1 MAEIVTA
8 YCASHAPMQAV
19 DPESA
24 PKHQADNFFAGLKA
38 VRDQAER
45 AQPQA
50 VVMLSGEHFTSYFL
64 DALPQ
69 LGVGLAEKYNTPSA
83 RWLRMEHS
91 VAPGE
96 PKLGEHIVA
105 GLMERR
111 FWPALSYEMEPDHGF
126 LTVYDQLDPTWQIPF
141 VPMVLN
147 CTTPPLMTLRD
158 SYEFGIAMGEVL
170 RSYQGLERVAFV
182 GGGGLC
188 HFVGEPRI
196 GDIDEDF
203 ERWFLEELGKPE
215 CGELLDVPNDELMEA
230 GNGTG
235 EVRAWVAV
243 AGAMRGHEM
252 KVLSYEAIY
261 EWIIGMAVVSWTP

>member
-24 PKHQADNFFAGLKA
+24 PKQQADNFFAGLKH
-38 VRDQAER
+38 VREQAER

-50 VVMLSGEHFTSYFL
+50 VVMLSGEHFTNYFL

-69 LGVGLAEKYNTPSA
+69 LGIGLAEKYHTPSA
-83 RWLRMEHS
+83 GWLRIDHNELT
-91 VAPGE
+91 GDQ
-96 PKLGEHIVA
+96 KLGEHIVG
-105 GLMERR
+105 GLIERNY
-111 FWPALSYEMEPDHGF
+111 WPTLSYEMEPDHGF
-126 LTVYDQLDPTWQIPF
+126 LTVYDQLDPSWNLPM
-141 VPMVLN
+141 VPLVLN
-147 CTTPPLMTLRD
+147 CTTPPLITLRQ
-158 SYEFGIAMGEVL
+158 SYEFGIALGDTL
-170 RSYQGLERVAFV
+170 RSYEGLERIALV

-203 ERWFLEELGKPE
+203 ERWFLEELGKE
-215 CGELLDVPNDELMEA
+215 KCGELLDVPNDELMEA

-243 AGAMRGHEM
+243 AAAMRGSQM
-252 KVLSYEAIY
+252 KLLTYEAIY
-261 EWIIGMAVVSWTP
+261 EWIIGMAVATWTP

>member
-24 PKHQADNFFAGLKA
+24 PKHQADNFFAGLKH

-91 VAPGE
+91 LLPGE
-96 PKLGEHIVA
+96 AKLGEHIVA

-126 LTVYDQLDPTWQIPF
+126 LTVYDQLDPTWQLPF

-147 CTTPPLMTLRD
+147 CTTPPLLTLRD

-170 RSYQGLERVAFV
+170 RSYDGLERVAFV

-203 ERWFLEELGKPE
+203 
-215 CGELLDVPNDELMEA
+215 
-230 GNGTG
+230 
-235 EVRAWVAV
+235 
-243 AGAMRGHEM
+243 
-252 KVLSYEAIY
+252 
-261 EWIIGMAVVSWTP
+261 

>member
-24 PKHQADNFFAGLKA
+24 PKHQADNFFAGLEYM
-38 VRDQAER
+38 RNQAQR

-50 VVMLSGEHFTSYFL
+50 VVMLSGEHFTTYFL

-69 LGVGLAEKYNTPSA
+69 LGIGLAEKYQTPSA
-83 RWLRMEHS
+83 RWLKMEHT
-91 VAPGE
+91 VLPGE

-105 GLMERR
+105 GLIERNY
-111 FWPALSYEMEPDHGF
+111 WPALSYEMEPDHGF
-126 LTVYDQLDPTWQIPF
+126 LTVYDQLDPDWQTPF

-147 CTTPPLMTLRD
+147 CTVEPLISLRQ
-158 SYEFGIAMGEVL
+158 SYEFGIALGETL
-170 RSYQGLERVAFV
+170 RSYQGLERVALV

-196 GDIDEDF
+196 GDIDEEFD
-203 ERWFLEELGKPE
+203 RWFLQELAKDDL
-215 CGELLDVPNDELMEA
+215 GELLDVPNDELMEA

-235 EVRAWVAV
+235 EVRSWVAV
-243 AGAMRGHEM
+243 AGAMRGHKME
-252 KVLSYEAIY
+252 LLTYEPIY
-261 EWIIGMAVVSWTP
+261 EWIIGMCVVSWTP